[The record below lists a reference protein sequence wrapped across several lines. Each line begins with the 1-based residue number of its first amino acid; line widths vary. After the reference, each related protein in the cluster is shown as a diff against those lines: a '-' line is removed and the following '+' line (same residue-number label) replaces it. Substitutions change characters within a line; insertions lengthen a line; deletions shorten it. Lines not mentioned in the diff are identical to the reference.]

1 MSDELGV
8 LLVCLFFL
16 DFIYVC
22 ATLGYR
28 AVYSTYSLIFCC
40 ASYFTASRGHISL
53 YSNFIVHPL
62 YIARFILRNFYL
74 DVNAAN
80 MCHR

>member
-28 AVYSTYSLIFCC
+28 AVYSTYSLIFLLCFIF
-40 ASYFTASRGHISL
+40 YGISWT
-53 YSNFIVHPL
+53 
-62 YIARFILRNFYL
+62 YL
-74 DVNAAN
+74 TLQ
-80 MCHR
+80 